1 MLLSTG
7 QVWFVCIPRKYL
19 HAAGGIRVEEHHMTT
34 TSNRPTK
41 GTAKTNAAGLSGD
54 EQVEQRSR
62 ETMELPVQELEEHE
76 VAPADAPMARA
87 DLFEAGDD
95 DDEATIQRET
105 IQATPTSSRPR
116 KSTLADIA
124 IVRPR
129 TPSQPDVAAEELAG
143 PSDVESQYEGY
154 EGIADEVDEWS
165 VADQPTIQLPPRM
178 ARVSAD
184 FLTTGDHKSWPPLR
198 AAAPISTPNPGRP
211 PVPPSFP
218 RRAPIA
224 RPAEIQ
230 GSRLAAPDGRT
241 VPPPPAGVSRAT
253 VSDPRMKR
261 FQELQKRRVTPS
273 SPREDQPVTDAMRQ
287 WWSDLRPGLQR
298 ALQHQH
304 EARASG
310 TFPIPAHEPVPS
322 SRLGDAFGRLGAS
335 ARGLTEKAQ
344 AVAGPAIKRLHDQAE
359 QAAQAIIERFEGN
372 AMRQQEPFLGP
383 GRIAIFFRSGVTVG
397 QAQRLLS
404 ASQARPMRIIPRKHG
419 FLAYV
424 KPGFEVEISER
435 LRLHPYV
442 RDVLYVDYDEYGDT
456 VEQEDA
462 QTP

>member
-1 MLLSTG
+1 
-7 QVWFVCIPRKYL
+7 
-19 HAAGGIRVEEHHMTT
+19 
-34 TSNRPTK
+34 
-41 GTAKTNAAGLSGD
+41 TNAAGHSGD
-54 EQVEQRSR
+54 EQVKQRPR
-62 ETMELPVQELEEHE
+62 ETMKLPVQELEENE
-76 VAPADAPMARA
+76 VAPADEPTPVRSDCYGA
-87 DLFEAGDD
+87 DDE

-105 IQATPTSSRPR
+105 IQATPSSSQPR
-116 KSTLADIA
+116 KSTLAMA

-129 TPSQPDVAAEELAG
+129 TPSQPDVAAEEVAG
-143 PSDVESQYEGY
+143 PSDVEPEYDEY
-154 EGIADEVDEWS
+154 DGIADEVDEWS

-178 ARVSAD
+178 ARPSAD
-184 FLTTGDHKSWPPLR
+184 FLTTGDHKSWPLH
-198 AAAPISTPNPGRP
+198 AAAPVSIPYPGRP
-211 PVPPSFP
+211 PVRPSFP
-218 RRAPIA
+218 RREPIA

-230 GSRLAAPDGRT
+230 GARLAGPDGRR
-241 VPPPPAGVSRAT
+241 VPPPAGVSHAIA
-253 VSDPRMKR
+253 SDPRMKR
-261 FQELQKRRVTPS
+261 FQELEKRRVTPS
-273 SPREDQPVTDAMRQ
+273 SPQEDQPVTEAVRQ

-298 ALQHQH
+298 ALRHQH

-359 QAAQAIIERFEGN
+359 QAAQAIIERFEGS

-456 VEQEDA
+456 VEQEDEE
-462 QTP
+462 QMP